1 MEKIILEAQKRVI
14 FGKKNKKL
22 RKEGLIPAVLY
33 GRKISPIPLSVGLKK
48 FQDVYKKAGDTDIID
63 LIIKDEDKN
72 EETKKVLIYEAANHF
87 LSGQPIHVDFYE
99 VEMDKSITAHI
110 PLTFFGESPA
120 VKAGGVLVKAMNEI
134 EVECLP
140 ADLPHEIKIDI
151 SELKEFNQ
159 TFYVKDLPALKR
171 VKYLIDINTPVV
183 TVNEPLTEE
192 ELEAEL
198 GKTKTVEEIK
208 VETEEKKEE
217 REDKEVVSP
226 EDKSQEK
233 PE

>member
-1 MEKIILEAQKRVI
+1 M
-14 FGKKNKKL
+14 
-22 RKEGLIPAVLY
+22 
-33 GRKISPIPLSVGLKK
+33 
-48 FQDVYKKAGDTDIID
+48 
-63 LIIKDEDKN
+63 
-72 EETKKVLIYEAANHF
+72 H
-87 LSGQPIHVDFYE
+87 
-99 VEMDKSITAHI
+99 
-110 PLTFFGESPA
+110 
-120 VKAGGVLVKAMNEI
+120 
-134 EVECLP
+134 
-140 ADLPHEIKIDI
+140 
-151 SELKEFNQ
+151 
-159 TFYVKDLPALKR
+159 
-171 VKYLIDINTPVV
+171 KYLIDINTPVV